1 VARSR
6 TGTLAQTVDRVT
18 EAALRAGALVPIA
31 TEQRWIERDG
41 VRFLVRVVSSLA
53 RKRRAKTV
61 KTVNPFLPYDPAL
74 FVAEVS
80 RTHICLLNKFN
91 VIDRHLLIVTRDFQD
106 QETLL
111 TVADFEA
118 LSACMAKIDGLGF
131 YNGGTVAGA
140 SQPHKHLQLV
150 PLPLAYDGPSV
161 PLEPLLAAAETDG
174 TAGRVPGLPFRHA
187 FARLDAS
194 LFRGPTAAAEAIHE
208 RYRAL
213 LAATGIEA
221 VAVGGETHQSAPY
234 NLLLT
239 REWMLLVPRSH
250 ECFETISV
258 NALGFAGSLFVRD
271 AEQLKTI
278 DNRGPMTVLRRVAI
292 A

>member
-1 VARSR
+1 VAKLEA
-6 TGTLAQTVDRVT
+6 GTLAATVGRVT
-18 EAALRAGALVPIA
+18 GAALRSGALRPIQ
-31 TEQRWIERDG
+31 TEQRWIEQDG
-41 VRFLVRVVSSLA
+41 VRFIVRKVSSLA
-53 RKRRAKTV
+53 RKHRAKPDNPV
-61 KTVNPFLPYDPAL
+61 DPFLPYDPAL
-74 FVAEVS
+74 FVAGIS
-80 RTHICLLNKFN
+80 DTHVCLLNKFN

-106 QETLL
+106 QESLL
-111 TVADFEA
+111 TDADFQA
-118 LSACMAKIDGLGF
+118 LSTCMAEIDGLGF

-150 PLPLAYDGPSV
+150 PLPMADEGPAV

-174 TAGRVPGLPFRHA
+174 AVGRVPGLPFRHA

-213 LAATGIEA
+213 LAAAGIEA
-221 VAVGGETHQSAPY
+221 VAVGGESRQSAPY

-239 REWMLLVPRSH
+239 RQWMLLMPRSH

-271 AEQLKTI
+271 ARQMKTV
-278 DNRGPMTVLRRVAI
+278 DDHGPMAVLRCVAI